1 MNNKLQRGFS
11 AILIILVLLGLLVV
25 GGGYYFLKMGGNL
38 GLPSQLPTTSR
49 PYGELSEEVSDSTDN
64 ETIQG
69 EFDATVIEDPQSD
82 YNELD
87 SSASGL

>member
-38 GLPSQLPTTSR
+38 SLPSPLPTSSR
-49 PYGELSEEVSDSTDN
+49 QYGELAEEVSDSTDS
-64 ETIQG
+64 ETIQS
-69 EFDATVIEDPQSD
+69 EFDETVIEDPQSD
-82 YNELD
+82 FNELD